1 MDYPGLEKQMG
12 VELEVGVELEGRE
25 RERGHCN
32 GRFIN
37 ECRHFE
43 LTGTKIK
50 RKMSFFSISL
60 FHRLRVLHLADID
73 KADAAAGAV
82 SGTDGC
88 CCRCCCC

>member
-1 MDYPGLEKQMG
+1 MDYPGLAKEMG
-12 VELEVGVELEGRE
+12 VEVGVELEGRE

-50 RKMSFFSISL
+50 RKMSFF
-60 FHRLRVLHLADID
+60 FHFAFPPPSC
-73 KADAAAGAV
+73 APFG
-82 SGTDGC
+82 
-88 CCRCCCC
+88 